1 MRLKTTI
8 DLCKQLASGP
18 IAEAPQGHRFQHLLY
33 WLAGARKATLE
44 LLPESE
50 RERIA
55 ILGSS
60 VLIPALLAF
69 WGMYL
74 YASHRFQSS
83 RPVAALLL
91 ALAWA
96 FVILN
101 VDRILLATYRPFQ
114 PLWRKTIQVCFRV
127 GLAAVISVA
136 IAFPF
141 CLEQYQ
147 GAIKERLQGEILGRL
162 QALQVEERADRERIE
177 TRSAATRTELEGRL
191 KQERN
196 AGPADPALY
205 VEILAKQALLQQNDR
220 MRDRQRELEQARMA
234 AQAEWQRASARMREV
249 EQDAKE
255 EGRGRLATDRGG
267 TGKPGQGA
275 KFKELERELALLAK
289 AEQTARQRYEHL
301 LSQAVAAQPAKLP
314 QEILPSLA
322 PQQQDAL
329 LAEAKERKSRIDRL
343 EAAIREAE
351 AERVEQLRSHNLHFE
366 PAIKRYRAKSEGSF
380 DPMEET
386 IGLFK
391 VIFVPETAGDD
402 DGRAVQRYKWMAA
415 LFQFAIVF
423 GTLFLL
429 DLIAILA
436 KIMSRPGPYDV
447 LVDFPE
453 TIARQNHKALGK
465 QYRQS
470 AEAWADKAM
479 HAAAD
484 AAPPQP
490 GASLDLRN
498 AEEVARFLLSAHLRQ
513 AAGASAN
520 LPPGKQATSD

>member
-1 MRLKTTI
+1 MRLKTNI
-8 DLCKQLASGP
+8 DLCKQPASEP
-18 IAEAPQGHRFQHLLY
+18 IAEAPHGRRLQHLLY

-147 GAIKERLQGEILGRL
+147 GAIKERLQGEILMQL
-162 QALQVEERADRERIE
+162 QALQVEERADRDRIE

-191 KQERN
+191 KQERD

-205 VEILAKQALLQQNDR
+205 VEILAKQALLGQNDR
-220 MRDRQRELEQARMA
+220 MRDRQRELEQERVA
-234 AQAEWQRASARMREV
+234 AEAEWQRVSTRMREV

-255 EGRGRLATDRGG
+255 EGRGRLAADRGG

-289 AEQTARQRYEHL
+289 AEQTARQRYEPL
-301 LSQAVAAQPAKLP
+301 LGQTVAAQSAEPS

-322 PQQQDAL
+322 PQQRNAL
-329 LAEAKERKSRIDRL
+329 LTEAKERKSRIDRL
-343 EAAIREAE
+343 ESAIREAE
-351 AERVEQLRSHNLHFE
+351 AERGEQLRSHTLQFE

-402 DGRAVQRYKWMAA
+402 GRFVQRYKWMAA

-453 TIARQNHKALGK
+453 TIARHNLNALGK
-465 QYRQS
+465 QYRRS
-470 AEAWADKAM
+470 AEAWADRAM
-479 HAAAD
+479 HADAD
-484 AAPPQP
+484 SAPSPP

-513 AAGASAN
+513 ADASSSESR
-520 LPPGKQATSD
+520 GERATRA

>member
-8 DLCKQLASGP
+8 DVCKQPANGP
-18 IAEAPQGHRFQHLLY
+18 IAEASQGHRFQHLLY
-33 WLAGARKATLE
+33 WLAGARTTTLE

-147 GAIKERLQGEILGRL
+147 GAIKERLQGETLGRL
-162 QALQVEERADRERIE
+162 HALQVEERADRDRIE
-177 TRSAATRTELEGRL
+177 TRAAATRTELERRL
-191 KQERN
+191 KEERE

-205 VEILAKQALLQQNDR
+205 VEILAKQALVQQNDR
-220 MRDRQRELEQARMA
+220 LRDRQRELEQARA
-234 AQAEWQRASARMREV
+234 AALAEWQRASARLREL

-275 KFKELERELALLAK
+275 KFKELEREIALLGK
-289 AEQTARQRYEHL
+289 VEQTARQRYERL
-301 LSQAVAAQPAKLP
+301 LGQTVATQQAEPP
-314 QEILPSLA
+314 QETLLSLA
-322 PQQQDAL
+322 PQQQTSL
-329 LAEAKERKSRIDRL
+329 LTEAKERKSRIDRL
-343 EAAIREAE
+343 EASIREAE
-351 AERVEQLRSHNLHFE
+351 ADRAEQLRSHTLHYE

-391 VIFVPETAGDD
+391 VIFVPETGGD
-402 DGRAVQRYKWMAA
+402 DGRAVQRYKWVAA

-447 LVDFPE
+447 LIDFPE
-453 TIARQNHKALGK
+453 TIARHNLRALGK

-470 AEAWADKAM
+470 AEAWADRATQ
-479 HAAAD
+479 AAAV
-484 AAPPQP
+484 PPQP
-490 GASLDLRN
+490 GTSLDLRD
-498 AEEVARFLLSAHLRQ
+498 AEAVARFLLSAHLRQ

-520 LPPGKQATSD
+520 ASPGKHASSD

>member
-1 MRLKTTI
+1 MHLKTNI
-8 DLCKQLASGP
+8 DLCKQPASGS
-18 IAEAPQGHRFQHLLY
+18 IAGASQRHRFQHLFY
-33 WLAGARKATLE
+33 WLAGARKATLA

-83 RPVAALLL
+83 RPVATLLL

-141 CLEQYQ
+141 CLEQYR
-147 GAIKERLQGEILGRL
+147 GAIKERLQGETLGRL
-162 QALQVEERADRERIE
+162 QALQVEERADRDRIE

-191 KQERN
+191 KQERD
-196 AGPADPALY
+196 AGPADPTLF
-205 VEILAKQALLQQNDR
+205 VDILAKRAILQQNDR
-220 MRDRQRELEQARMA
+220 IHERQRELEQARMA

-249 EQDAKE
+249 EQDATE
-255 EGRGRLATDRGG
+255 EGRGRLTADRGG

-289 AEQTARQRYEHL
+289 AEQTARQHYERL
-301 LSQAVAAQPAKLP
+301 LGQTVAAQPAELP
-314 QEILPSLA
+314 QEMLPSLA
-322 PQQQDAL
+322 PQQQVAL
-329 LAEAKERKSRIDRL
+329 LTEAKERKSRIDRL
-343 EAAIREAE
+343 EVAIREAE
-351 AERVEQLRSHNLHFE
+351 AERIEQLRSHNLHFE
-366 PAIKRYRAKSEGSF
+366 PTIKRYHAKSEGSY

-391 VIFVPETAGDD
+391 VIFVPETANDD
-402 DGRAVQRYKWMAA
+402 NGGSVQRYKWIAA

-447 LVDFPE
+447 LVDFLE
-453 TIARQNHKALGK
+453 TIARHNLRALGK
-465 QYRQS
+465 QYHRS

-479 HAAAD
+479 QAAID
-484 AAPPQP
+484 AAPHPP
-490 GASLDLRN
+490 DTTLDLRN
-498 AEEVARFLLSAHLRQ
+498 TEEVARFLLSAHLRQ
-513 AAGASAN
+513 APATSAN
-520 LPPGKQATSD
+520 ASPGTHATSD